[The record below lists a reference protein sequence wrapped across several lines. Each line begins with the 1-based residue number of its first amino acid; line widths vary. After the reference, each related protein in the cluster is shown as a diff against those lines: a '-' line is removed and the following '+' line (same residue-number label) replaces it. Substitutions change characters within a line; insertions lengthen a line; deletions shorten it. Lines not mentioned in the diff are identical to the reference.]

1 MYIYIYDIYI
11 YMMYIYIYYKDTNEI
26 WVKIAIF
33 QMDADFPNQRGKPQI
48 FFRQTLKAELA
59 DPEGILHELSWILIQ
74 NPGVLRPA
82 YLG

>member
-1 MYIYIYDIYI
+1 
-11 YMMYIYIYYKDTNEI
+11 MYIYIYYKDTNEI

-59 DPEGILHELSWILIQ
+59 DPEGILHELS
-74 NPGVLRPA
+74 
-82 YLG
+82 